1 MARHWYRNPLA
12 ILPLCLLLILTLAV
26 ACGTAEV
33 PTSAPQADATAPPA
47 AAPGEAMEATTAPS
61 EAMEATTAPSAAPT
75 AMPESKAKPVDRAMA
90 GAKHAPSFES
100 YWTPDTGYYGQPV
113 YGGTLRINYED
124 PLEHANVWGARTG
137 AAVRTRSPA
146 HDQLITHNP
155 YDEGAG
161 FIPDLAFGWTIDDDL
176 QGVSF
181 FLREGVKWHNGAD
194 FVCED
199 ARFSYETMLTGEG
212 LTLPF
217 MKSKLDHVDLG
228 ALECVDDFT
237 LKFGFNA
244 PNAVPLMQFGRTEAK
259 IFNKEWFLS
268 GGEKAM
274 FQDLSVGT
282 GPFMW
287 VEGQEVGALD
297 HQIYEKNPNY
307 FLEGIPYVDE
317 LLIFGILD
325 EGAQQAAQLAHLT
338 DWHWVRNFGQ
348 YDAYVDHEQILT
360 VIRATRSSEN
370 IWPNF
375 RNPPFDNVRVRQ
387 AITMG
392 FDKKAAIAVTLD
404 GYGSQGL
411 GLMPPGSPWAVELAD
426 ACNIPGWCPN
436 PDMEAQRAEAI
447 QILKEENFD
456 FDKVYVLTVESDRQR
471 VSRATLAQEQLR
483 LLGIKTDFDLVE
495 TVAYRKQSQLGLWG
509 DFIGTTGGVSGVD
522 DPFVGLGH
530 YYTCATLYNF
540 QTPGTDCD
548 QEVEALF
555 QELGGTIDPAARL
568 KLGQQIQL
576 RVMSQY
582 WTTPYLWEQEA
593 VSFWPEVRGYYH
605 FQSNSAA
612 GMRRF
617 WHMWIDPAHLDD
629 KGNRGQVAG
638 VPGGE

>member
-1 MARHWYRNPLA
+1 MTSNWFRNTNAMVSVPLV
-12 ILPLCLLLILTLAV
+12 LVLLVFV
-26 ACGTAEV
+26 ACGSPAEPVQETAAPAAAPADTQAEQPV
-33 PTSAPQADATAPPA
+33 APTAAPPA
-47 AAPGEAMEATTAPS
+47 APPEGVAIAT
-61 EAMEATTAPSAAPT
+61 
-75 AMPESKAKPVDRAMA
+75 A
-90 GAKHAPSFES
+90 GAKHAPSFAS
-100 YWTPDTGYYGQPV
+100 YWKPDTGFYGQPV

-137 AAVRTRSPA
+137 AAVRLRTPV

-161 FIPDLAFGWTIDDDL
+161 FIPDLASGWTIDADL
-176 QGVSF
+176 KGVTF

-194 FVCED
+194 FICED

-212 LTLPF
+212 LTIPF
-217 MKSKLDHVDLG
+217 MKSKLDVVDLG
-228 ALECVDDFT
+228 ALECIDDFT
-237 LKFGFNA
+237 LKFGFKVA
-244 PNAVPLMQFGRTEAK
+244 SAVPLLQFGTNEAI
-259 IFNKEWFLS
+259 IFNKEWFLA

-274 FQDLSVGT
+274 FQDISVGT
-282 GPFMW
+282 APFMW
-287 VEGQEVGALD
+287 AEGQTVGARD
-297 HQIYEKNPNY
+297 HQVYEKNPDY
-307 FLEGIPYVDE
+307 FLEGLPYVDE
-317 LLIFGILD
+317 LWVFGILD
-325 EGAQQAAQLAHLT
+325 EGAQQAAMLAHQT

-348 YDAYVDHEQILT
+348 YDAYVDNEQIMT

-370 IWPNF
+370 IWPNP
-375 RNPPFDNVRVRQ
+375 RNAPFDNVRVRQ

-411 GLMPPGSPWAVELAD
+411 GLMPPGSPWAVDLAD
-426 ACNIPGWCPN
+426 ACALPGWCPN
-436 PDMEAQRAEAI
+436 PDMDAQRAEAI

-456 FDKVYVLTVESDRQR
+456 FDKTYVLTVEGDQQR
-471 VSRATLAQEQLR
+471 VSRATFAQEQLR
-483 LLGIKTDFDLVE
+483 LLGIKTDFDTVE

-509 DFIGTTGGVSGVD
+509 DFIGSTGGVSGID

-530 YYTCATLYNF
+530 YYTCASIFNF

-548 QEVEALF
+548 QKVEALF
-555 QELGGTIDPAARL
+555 QELSGTLEPAARK

-582 WTTPYLWEQEA
+582 WTTPYLWESEA
-593 VSFWPEVRGYYH
+593 AAFWPEVRGYYH

-617 WHMWIDPAHLDD
+617 WHMWIDPAHLND

-638 VPGGE
+638 VPGGD